1 MPALPTGNELL
12 RTRNPGIESRVFG
25 EALVDHVEIDA
36 GIHEPRIMP
45 TEDDRLRAVP
55 GCVRLALRALVQR
68 IKISSTAADTGS
80 ANCLFSKHSMNE
92 GRENAST
99 ARF

>member
-1 MPALPTGNELL
+1 MSFCARATQAS
-12 RTRNPGIESRVFG
+12 SRG
-25 EALVDHVEIDA
+25 SSAKALVDQVEIDA

-45 TEDDRLRAVP
+45 TEMIACRRSPDASALLWARL
-55 GCVRLALRALVQR
+55 CSALKFHQP
-68 IKISSTAADTGS
+68 AADTGS
-80 ANCLFSKHSMNE
+80 ANCLFSEHSMTE